1 MPVGDKDDG
10 VRGRGGLDDDMVDV
24 QKGLREAKTMTE
36 RPPSLLVSVL
46 WLQALNKKISCL
58 FQMRRLLT
66 KNPAGGREAV
76 KGFSIIESSNV
87 ARIQV
92 SSTELF
98 AADGH
103 DGRSCKR

>member
-46 WLQALNKKISCL
+46 
-58 FQMRRLLT
+58 RL
-66 KNPAGGREAV
+66 
-76 KGFSIIESSNV
+76 
-87 ARIQV
+87 
-92 SSTELF
+92 
-98 AADGH
+98 
-103 DGRSCKR
+103 